1 MNFSGLISVPVLNE
15 VAGQVTGSM
24 VNLSSN
30 PRRRALIAPA
40 SIVLGS
46 ILPVMT
52 NPIRAQTPTPSV
64 APTQLTLGTATPGG
78 GFPLYGAAFAETIA
92 ESDSSLIVQARNTK
106 GSTENI
112 PMIEAGLLDLALVTG
127 EPLHEAIN
135 GIGRSKAQ
143 LRIITAMYSSPGM
156 FVARGDSAARSIAD
170 LLGKPVAFGAQGSG
184 LVILARY
191 VLDGLGYDI
200 NKNFE
205 AVYLERAGDG
215 PAMLADGRVA
225 ALWGGGSGW
234 PGFGAVARS
243 AAGARFIAPDDAQ
256 IRQIVDK
263 HSLLKPMSIP
273 AGSYPGQDREIASVG
288 SWAFVIARPSLPDDD
303 AYRVA
308 RALHRG
314 ESAIAARLPQA
325 RETTAS
331 NTLAAAPHRDLIH
344 PGVLRFFSELG
355 LLRNTTSPAR

>member
-1 MNFSGLISVPVLNE
+1 MTKSVN
-15 VAGQVTGSM
+15 
-24 VNLSSN
+24 
-30 PRRRALIAPA
+30 
-40 SIVLGS
+40 
-46 ILPVMT
+46 
-52 NPIRAQTPTPSV
+52 AQTPALSL
-64 APTQLTLGTATPGG
+64 ALTQLTLGTATPGG

-92 ESDSSLIVQARNTK
+92 ESDASLIIQTRNTK

-112 PMIEAGLLDLALVTG
+112 PLIEAGLLDLALVTG
-127 EPLHEAIN
+127 EPLYEAIN

-143 LRIITAMYSSPGM
+143 LRIVTAMYSSPGM
-156 FVARGDSAARSIAD
+156 FVARGDSADRSIAD
-170 LLGKPVAFGAQGSG
+170 LLGKAVAFGAQGSG

-200 NKNFE
+200 NKDFQ

-243 AAGARFIAPDDAQ
+243 AAGARFIAPDVAQ
-256 IRQIVDK
+256 IKQIVDK
-263 HSLLKPMSIP
+263 HSLLKPMSIA
-273 AGSYPGQDREIASVG
+273 AGSYPDQDAAIASVG

-308 RALHRG
+308 RALHQG
-314 ESAIAARLPQA
+314 EAAIAARLPQA

-331 NTLAAAPHRDLIH
+331 NTLAFAPQRDLIH
-344 PGVLRFFSELG
+344 PGVLRYFSEIG
-355 LLRNTTSPAR
+355 LLRSTTSPTR